1 MKFKTLLVTSVC
13 PTPLGRLT
21 LAASPAGLAG
31 AWFQGQ
37 QHLPHELDPGAAAG
51 TAPVWP
57 AQPAH
62 PVLVAAAR
70 QVGAYFDGTLSD
82 FDLPLDLSAG
92 TAFQQAVW
100 QALRAL
106 PRGHTCS
113 YSALSES
120 IGRPAAVRAVGGAI
134 GRNPISL
141 IVPCHRV
148 IGAAGALT
156 GYAGGLARKTALLQ
170 GEGALPVPGR
180 SSRPNPL

>member
-1 MKFKTLLVTSVC
+1 
-13 PTPLGRLT
+13 
-21 LAASPAGLAG
+21 
-31 AWFQGQ
+31 
-37 QHLPHELDPGAAAG
+37 
-51 TAPVWP
+51 
-57 AQPAH
+57 
-62 PVLVAAAR
+62 
-70 QVGAYFDGTLSD
+70 
-82 FDLPLDLSAG
+82 LSAG

-113 YSALSES
+113 YSALSER

-170 GEGALPVPGR
+170 GEGALPAPGR